1 MLTPAQVDEYYA
13 DLRDPAMESALALVH
28 SRFSTNTFPSWD
40 RSHPYRYMAHNGEI
54 NTLRGNINWMHA
66 RQAMFESELFGPDIK
81 KIVPVINTDGV
92 VQFIA
97 TKIAPIL
104 LAALGV
110 IFISRAGKGEMSRVL
125 TSSAIAIMGLAFIA
139 GATALFLFGK
149 NLVDL
154 IFGSS

>member
-1 MLTPAQVDEYYA
+1 MTIA
-13 DLRDPAMESALALVH
+13 DHVQFVQDTGASFVQSIAVLAAEPSPSPVPGPVV
-28 SRFSTNTFPSWD
+28 NT
-40 RSHPYRYMAHNGEI
+40 
-54 NTLRGNINWMHA
+54 T
-66 RQAMFESELFGPDIK
+66 
-81 KIVPVINTDGV
+81 GV

-139 GATALFLFGK
+139 GATALFFFGK

-154 IFGSS
+154 ILPTP